1 MLVVACRAVAVH
13 HHDPEITMRA
23 PSPVAAALAALLLPA
38 ALAAQVTAGQ
48 VDTFQ
53 GGASATQGW
62 VVGGAPGVV
71 HPAPP
76 TVVSTGGPGGA
87 GDGYLQLTAVGG
99 QGPGSRM
106 GAINLAQWSG
116 NYLAAGVGSIS
127 MDLANFGTSDL
138 YIRLLWADPNM
149 GPPSNAAVTSDVAF
163 LAAGSGWQTFTF
175 SLAPGSLVTL
185 FGTAEGAL
193 SGATELRIFHN
204 PEPVFFGPPTSSP
217 TVEGVLG
224 MDNLTAVAVVPEPA
238 TVLLLGTGL
247 VGVAAIA
254 RRRQRAA

>member
-1 MLVVACRAVAVH
+1 MRTHRTAAV
-13 HHDPEITMRA
+13 T
-23 PSPVAAALAALLLPA
+23 AALLLLPA

-48 VDTFQ
+48 ADDFDDGT
-53 GGASATQGW
+53 TQGW

-76 TVVSTGGPGGA
+76 ANVATGGPAGA
-87 GDGYLQLTAVGG
+87 GDNYLQLTSLGAGAEA
-99 QGPGSRM
+99 GSRM
-106 GAINLAQWSG
+106 SAINFGQWTG
-116 NYLAAGVGSIS
+116 DWRAAGIGSLQV
-127 MDLANFGTSDL
+127 DLANFGTNDL
-138 YIRLLWADPNM
+138 YIRFLWAEFGAM
-149 GPPSNAAVTSDVAF
+149 GPVNAAVTSDVAF

-185 FGTAEGAL
+185 LGTAEGAL
-193 SGATELRIFHN
+193 SNAQELRLFHN
-204 PEPVFFGPPTSSP
+204 PAPVFFGPPNSSP
-217 TVEGVLG
+217 PVVGLLG

-254 RRRQRAA
+254 RRRQRTG